1 MNRTLIMWFGR
12 RLVCVY
18 SKLSRKRHSVLHRA
32 GTDCRA
38 EGCWGSIVS
47 QKGAASRTAHIC
59 KPLARVKRGRAMRE
73 REREN
78 GRVIHFGT
86 HSSMTLGTKVVIRW
100 CFRRLVGA
108 AAAHRFSQRQG
119 SSSLSF
125 PFKTSCENETQLY
138 V

>member
-18 SKLSRKRHSVLHRA
+18 SKLSRKRDSVLHRA

-73 REREN
+73 RERKREGN
-78 GRVIHFGT
+78 PFWNAFLYD
-86 HSSMTLGTKVVIRW
+86 LG
-100 CFRRLVGA
+100 
-108 AAAHRFSQRQG
+108 
-119 SSSLSF
+119 
-125 PFKTSCENETQLY
+125 NEGGN
-138 V
+138 